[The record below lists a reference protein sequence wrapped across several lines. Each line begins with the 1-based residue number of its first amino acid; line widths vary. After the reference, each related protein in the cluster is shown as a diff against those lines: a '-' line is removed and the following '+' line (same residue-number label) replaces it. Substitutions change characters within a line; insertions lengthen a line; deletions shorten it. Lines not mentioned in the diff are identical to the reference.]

1 MQCILYLT
9 FYILQRNVFYLT
21 SHFALFCPRVLAGG
35 CWMLRE
41 GEKTIKTTK
50 YFDFTSGW
58 ASVCTSPKWK
68 STKTGNRSSQT
79 FLVVLKHPVNLSE
92 TISQCPG
99 TQVSSIWSVWIFST
113 GAKTHLCS
121 RQKCLTRI
129 NILILPLTEIKKSP
143 QTQHRNKLSKLSNQ
157 PFFSPRQIFDVEH
170 LFELH
175 QFD

>member
-1 MQCILYLT
+1 MSFIPLH
-9 FYILQRNVFYLT
+9 T
-21 SHFALFCPRVLAGG
+21 SHYPVLESS
-35 CWMLRE
+35 MLNVER
-41 GEKTIKTTK
+41 GWRTIKTTK

-92 TISQCPG
+92 TISSVQRPARLKLKHIDFLLG
-99 TQVSSIWSVWIFST
+99 QKHIYIRDKNIWHWV
-113 GAKTHLCS
+113 
-121 RQKCLTRI
+121 
-129 NILILPLTEIKKSP
+129 NILILPLTEIKKKSP
-143 QTQHRNKLSKLSNQ
+143 QTQHRTKLSKLSNQ